1 MEQFLAYE
9 GGVVHARAG
18 GAEFV
23 VGDYLQDCCGV
34 QFSYSTF
41 IGEGKMVVF
50 KAFDGAGWAGES
62 GPLRV
67 WVGRNSA
74 RTAGRVGRRFI
85 SYDIH
90 SHVQGR
96 EVDVKEGRVVPVLTF
111 HSVHKLGDEL
121 ERGWGTNIVRVNF
134 PGGAE
139 V

>member
-34 QFSYSTF
+34 QFGYSTF

-62 GPLRV
+62 RSFRV
-67 WVGRNSA
+67 WVGRILA
-74 RTAGRVGRRFI
+74 RSAGRVGRRFI
-85 SYDIH
+85 SYSIH
-90 SHVQGR
+90 SLVQGR
-96 EVDVKEGRVVPVLTF
+96 EVKGKEGRIVPVLTF
-111 HSVHKLGDEL
+111 HSVHELGNEL
-121 ERGWGTNIVRVNF
+121 ERGWG
-134 PGGAE
+134 P
-139 V
+139 